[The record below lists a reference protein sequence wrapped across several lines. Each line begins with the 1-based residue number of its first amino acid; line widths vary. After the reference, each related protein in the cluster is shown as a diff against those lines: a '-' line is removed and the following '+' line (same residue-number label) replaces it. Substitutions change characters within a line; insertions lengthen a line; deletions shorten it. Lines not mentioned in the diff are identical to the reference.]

1 MRFHV
6 NFFSVV
12 LDNAVSIRDKMHV
25 SWKRVCLLIVV
36 NNNKKVS
43 FSFVSLQAMRLT
55 GHARSYKA

>member
-1 MRFHV
+1 MRGKFTISSIKFHV

-25 SWKRVCLLIVV
+25 SCKRLWLFIVV

-43 FSFVSLQAMRLT
+43 FPFVSRYSHM
-55 GHARSYKA
+55 

>member
-1 MRFHV
+1 MGGKFTISSIKFHV

-25 SWKRVCLLIVV
+25 SWKRLGLFIVV

-43 FSFVSLQAMRLT
+43 FSFVSRCS
-55 GHARSYKA
+55 HV